1 MSNIWIAAGDGDLAR
16 VEELVLAGTLPNI
29 PDEFTYTPMHAAA
42 SYGHIHVLE
51 FLLAH
56 GGDVNITDD
65 DGETPLYV
73 VEDVVTARWLIDH
86 GAVID
91 RTNNEGVSVAYRVTR
106 RRVFPSSRVSTGRDC
121 YTKSGLKT
129 WNEVMPGSLIVDRE
143 SIARMTLTRFPQ
155 LARTRILPKLK
166 LVFAAFSS
174 SFARSYTFNKT

>member
-29 PDEFTYTPMHAAA
+29 QDEFTYTPMHAAA

-91 RTNNEGVSVAYRVTR
+91 RTNNEGVS
-106 RRVFPSSRVSTGRDC
+106 PI
-121 YTKSGLKT
+121 
-129 WNEVMPGSLIVDRE
+129 ESLAED
-143 SIARMTLTRFPQ
+143 FPQ
-155 LARTRILPKLK
+155 VSEFLQAEIAIRKLD
-166 LVFAAFSS
+166 
-174 SFARSYTFNKT
+174 

>member
-16 VEELVLAGTLPNI
+16 VEELVLTGTLPNI
-29 PDEFTYTPMHAAA
+29 PDDFTYTPMHAAA
-42 SYGHIHVLE
+42 SYGHINILE

-91 RTNNEGVSVAYRVTR
+91 RTNNEGVS
-106 RRVFPSSRVSTGRDC
+106 PI
-121 YTKSGLKT
+121 
-129 WNEVMPGSLIVDRE
+129 ESLAED
-143 SIARMTLTRFPQ
+143 FPQ
-155 LARTRILPKLK
+155 VAEFLQAEIAIRKLD
-166 LVFAAFSS
+166 
-174 SFARSYTFNKT
+174 

>member
-91 RTNNEGVSVAYRVTR
+91 STNNEGVS
-106 RRVFPSSRVSTGRDC
+106 PI
-121 YTKSGLKT
+121 
-129 WNEVMPGSLIVDRE
+129 ESLAED
-143 SIARMTLTRFPQ
+143 FPQ
-155 LARTRILPKLK
+155 VAEFLQAETAIRKLD
-166 LVFAAFSS
+166 
-174 SFARSYTFNKT
+174 

>member
-16 VEELVLAGTLPNI
+16 VQELVLAGTLPNI

-42 SYGHIHVLE
+42 SYGHIHILE

-73 VEDVVTARWLIDH
+73 VEDVATARWLVDH

-91 RTNNEGVSVAYRVTR
+91 RTNNEGVS
-106 RRVFPSSRVSTGRDC
+106 PI
-121 YTKSGLKT
+121 
-129 WNEVMPGSLIVDRE
+129 ESLVED
-143 SIARMTLTRFPQ
+143 FPQ
-155 LARTRILPKLK
+155 VAEFLQAETAIRKLD
-166 LVFAAFSS
+166 
-174 SFARSYTFNKT
+174 

>member
-16 VEELVLAGTLPNI
+16 VEELVLAGTLPNT

-65 DGETPLYV
+65 DGDTPLYV
-73 VEDVVTARWLIDH
+73 VEDVVTARWLVDH

-91 RTNNEGVSVAYRVTR
+91 RTNNEGVSVRLSA
-106 RRVFPSSRVSTGRDC
+106 FST
-121 YTKSGLKT
+121 L
-129 WNEVMPGSLIVDRE
+129 
-143 SIARMTLTRFPQ
+143 
-155 LARTRILPKLK
+155 
-166 LVFAAFSS
+166 FAATKLLF
-174 SFARSYTFNKT
+174 

>member
-1 MSNIWIAAGDGDLAR
+1 MSNIWIAAGDGDLGR

-42 SYGHIHVLE
+42 SYGHIHILE

-73 VEDVVTARWLIDH
+73 VEDVVTARWLIEH

-91 RTNNEGVSVAYRVTR
+91 RTNNEGVS
-106 RRVFPSSRVSTGRDC
+106 PI
-121 YTKSGLKT
+121 
-129 WNEVMPGSLIVDRE
+129 ESLAED
-143 SIARMTLTRFPQ
+143 FPQ
-155 LARTRILPKLK
+155 VAEFLQAETAIRKLD
-166 LVFAAFSS
+166 
-174 SFARSYTFNKT
+174 

>member
-91 RTNNEGVSVAYRVTR
+91 RTNNEGVS
-106 RRVFPSSRVSTGRDC
+106 PI
-121 YTKSGLKT
+121 
-129 WNEVMPGSLIVDRE
+129 ESLAED
-143 SIARMTLTRFPQ
+143 FPQ
-155 LARTRILPKLK
+155 VAQFLQAETAIRKLD
-166 LVFAAFSS
+166 
-174 SFARSYTFNKT
+174 

>member
-91 RTNNEGVSVAYRVTR
+91 RTNNEGVS
-106 RRVFPSSRVSTGRDC
+106 PI
-121 YTKSGLKT
+121 
-129 WNEVMPGSLIVDRE
+129 ESLAED
-143 SIARMTLTRFPQ
+143 FPQ
-155 LARTRILPKLK
+155 VAEFLQAETAIRKLD
-166 LVFAAFSS
+166 
-174 SFARSYTFNKT
+174 